1 MTQDEL
7 KQTFYNAESIP
18 KYQIARL
25 VQNKI
30 DGDASGNSSTLSFNA
45 FGEKKT
51 IELKLYESTLI
62 SDRTPI
68 WLAKYNATD
77 KSPFF
82 EQLKPFTLGN
92 EVTLYQTSEGSIIG
106 SGIDKNGKLYFAG
119 STSKLVISPVT
130 SRVSREISRRK
141 RNIPHDENDESS
153 DEYIVTDYHI
163 IYNVPQS
170 SNNNM
175 LQSAIIKTENL
186 IDEFKRKNDS
196 IKLGKVKRDVS
207 TSLISPEILL
217 FTDFKSLFTKPE
229 GKAFN
234 KFIIYLIAFWN
245 NVAMHFKALKN
256 PLVSLR
262 ITGIVI
268 GTVHEAIPFLHH
280 QMSPDK
286 HIFVMNA
293 LFDMGDWLMNYKNIF
308 PLETYDFAVAMTSR
322 HLCEKHI
329 MTNKCKRDTT
339 IGMANIKAKCA
350 INGFRVEMCSV
361 IHDELNFKGVLTAT
375 HELAHIMGAQHDGIS
390 TTSTRHCDLND
401 LSPNYIMTP
410 VVTDVP
416 QNYVWSTCTQETL
429 FRDWWRGAKDCL
441 KINSTIDT
449 GKTVSIIL
457 PGDIESLE
465 RQCITRGYSH
475 ACNPTSNTCED
486 LECWT
491 DSVKGLFSMWRCRK
505 SGPPLDG
512 STCGPNHHCLLGSCV
527 ARNQTNSDA

>member
-25 VQNKI
+25 VQNKT
-30 DGDASGNSSTLSFNA
+30 DGDASGNFSTLSFNA

-51 IELKLYESTLI
+51 IKLKLYESTLI
-62 SDRTPI
+62 SERTPI

-106 SGIDKNGKLYFAG
+106 SGIDKNGKPYFTG
-119 STSKLVISPVT
+119 STSKLVISPL
-130 SRVSREISRRK
+130 SPRVSREISRRK
-141 RNIPHDENDESS
+141 RDISHDENN
-153 DEYIVTDYHI
+153 EYLVTDYHI

-170 SNNNM
+170 SDNNM

-186 IDEFKRKNDS
+186 IDEFKRKNGS
-196 IKLGKVKRDVS
+196 IKLEKVKRDIP

-245 NVAMHFKALKN
+245 NA
-256 PLVSLR
+256 
-262 ITGIVI
+262 
-268 GTVHEAIPFLHH
+268 HEAIPFLHH

-286 HIFVMNA
+286 HIFVMDA
-293 LFDMGDWLMNYKNIF
+293 LFDMGDWLMKYKNVF

-322 HLCEKHI
+322 HLCEKNI
-329 MTNKCKRDTT
+329 LTNKCKRETT

-350 INGFRVEMCSV
+350 INGFRVEMCSI

-375 HELAHIMGAQHDGIS
+375 HELAHIMGAQHDGTS
-390 TTSTRHCDLND
+390 TVSTRHCDLSD
-401 LSPNYIMTP
+401 QSPNYIMTP

-416 QNYVWSTCTQETL
+416 QNYVWSNCTQETL

-441 KINSTIDT
+441 KIDSTIDT

-457 PGDIESLE
+457 PGDVESLE
-465 RQCITRGYSH
+465 KQCINRGYSH
-475 ACNPTSNTCED
+475 PCDPTSDTCKD

-491 DSVKGLFSMWRCRK
+491 DSVKGIFSWWRCRK

-512 STCGPNHHCLLGSCV
+512 STCGPYHHCLLGTCV